1 MADELR
7 DRMTLA
13 ASVVAGDPRMSRA
26 ARDAAADV
34 MLETDLIA
42 CASSV
47 VSLIIALE
55 DARDAADALARQARE
70 ALTETL
76 EATTGRVKAGIHT
89 ASTSNGRQSVAIT
102 DDAAIPAE
110 YLRQPPPQ
118 PDKAAILAALKEGR
132 AVPGAVLRNGA
143 PVLTIRVN
151 NRDLTKE
158 TAA

>member
-1 MADELR
+1 MANELR

-42 CASSV
+42 CASSMV
-47 VSLIIALE
+47 TLIITLE
-55 DARDAADALARQARE
+55 DARNAADALAKQARE
-70 ALTETL
+70 ALTEAL

-110 YLRQPPPQ
+110 FMRQPEPQ
-118 PDKAAILAALKEGR
+118 PDKAAILAAMKEGR
-132 AVPGAVLRNGA
+132 NVPGAVLRNGA
-143 PVLTIRVN
+143 PTLTIRVN
-151 NRDLTKE
+151 NTDMKGH
-158 TAA
+158 AA